1 MIETRQPA
9 VAGTFYTDD
18 PSLLRHQVENYL
30 RDAKPA
36 HHTPKALIAPHAG
49 YVYSGPVAGS
59 AYAAVR
65 SLRNR
70 ITRVVLLGPA
80 HRVAVSGVAATS
92 ARAFASPLGE
102 VPVDQDTV
110 ARLVNELDF
119 LCYMDEAHALEH
131 SLEVHLPFM
140 QIALNEFVLLPFAVG
155 DAHPTQIE
163 RLLEALWGGPETL
176 IVISSDLSHYHDYD
190 TARKIDRYTTDRI
203 EQFDPASLTAEH
215 ACGQIPVRG
224 LLRSAT
230 RHHLQVETLD
240 IRNSGDTAGP
250 RDQVVGYG
258 AYAFYEA
265 LPEHSLPEAE
275 RTRLTGLAQQSIKHG
290 LDHDDPLPVA
300 LEEWPKSSQ
309 SVQASFVTLK
319 KNGDLRGCIGSLEAT
334 RPLVE
339 DVAHNAFAAAF
350 RDPRF
355 SRVGPEEFLDLHI
368 HISVL
373 SRPEPI
379 TFGSQQ
385 ELIDQLRPG
394 IDGLILTEG
403 NRRGTFLPSVW
414 ENIPERN
421 NFLQQLK
428 RKAGLDPG
436 YWSPT
441 VSAARYTTE
450 SW

>member
-1 MIETRQPA
+1 MTEIRQPA

-18 PSLLRHQVENYL
+18 PSLLRNQVEDFL

-59 AYAAVR
+59 AYAAVT
-65 SLRNR
+65 SLRDR

-80 HRVAVSGVAATS
+80 HRVAVSGVAASS

-110 ARLVNELDF
+110 ARLVNDLDF
-119 LCYMDEAHALEH
+119 LLYMDEAHALEH
-131 SLEVHLPFM
+131 SLEVHLPFL
-140 QIALNEFVLLPFAVG
+140 QIVLDEFVLLPFAVG
-155 DAHPTQIE
+155 SADPTQIE
-163 RLLEALWGGPETL
+163 RLLERLWGGPETL
-176 IVISSDLSHYHDYD
+176 IVISSDLSHYHDYN
-190 TARKIDRYTTDRI
+190 TAQKLDRFTTGRI
-203 EQFDPASLTAEH
+203 EQFDPASLTGEH

-224 LLRSAT
+224 LLQSAT
-230 RHHLQVETLD
+230 HHRLQVETLD
-240 IRNSGDTAGP
+240 TRNSGDTAGP
-250 RDQVVGYG
+250 RDRVVGYG
-258 AYAFYEA
+258 AYSFYEA
-265 LPEHSLPEAE
+265 LPERSLPETE
-275 RTRLTGLAQQSIKHG
+275 RNRLTGLAQQSIKHG
-290 LDHDDPLPVA
+290 LDHGSPLPVIV
-300 LEEWPKSSQ
+300 EDWPESLQ
-309 SVQASFVTLK
+309 SVQASFITLK

-334 RPLVE
+334 RALVE
-339 DVAHNAFAAAF
+339 DVAHNAYAAAF

-355 SRVGPEEFLDLHI
+355 SKVDHDEFLELHI
-368 HISVL
+368 HISIL
-373 SRPEPI
+373 STPEPI

-403 NRRGTFLPSVW
+403 TRRGTFLPSVW
-414 ENIPERN
+414 DNIPERN
-421 NFLQQLK
+421 RFLQQLK
-428 RKAGLDPG
+428 SKAGLDPN

-441 VSAARYTTE
+441 VRVARYTTE

>member
-1 MIETRQPA
+1 MIEIRQPA

-18 PSLLRHQVENYL
+18 PSLLRNQVEDFL

-59 AYAAVR
+59 AYAAVA
-65 SLRNR
+65 SLRDR
-70 ITRVVLLGPA
+70 VTRVVLLGPA
-80 HRVAVSGVAATS
+80 HRVAVSGVAASS

-110 ARLVNELDF
+110 ARLVNDLDF
-119 LCYMDEAHALEH
+119 LFYMDEAHALEH
-131 SLEVHLPFM
+131 SLEVHLPFL
-140 QIALNEFVLLPFAVG
+140 QIVLDDFVLLPFAVG
-155 DAHPTQIE
+155 GADPTQIE
-163 RLLEALWGGPETL
+163 RLLETLWGGPETL
-176 IVISSDLSHYHDYD
+176 IVISSDLSHYHDYT
-190 TARKIDRYTTDRI
+190 TAQKLDRYTTGRI
-203 EQFDPASLTAEH
+203 EHFDPASLSGEH

-230 RHHLQVETLD
+230 RHRLQVETLD
-240 IRNSGDTAGP
+240 TRNSGDTAGP

-258 AYAFYEA
+258 AYSFYEA
-265 LPEHSLPEAE
+265 RPERSLPEAE
-275 RTRLTGLAQQSIKHG
+275 RGRLTGLAQQSIKHG
-290 LDHDDPLPVA
+290 LDHGGPLPVT
-300 LEEWPKSSQ
+300 LEDWPESLQ
-309 SVQASFVTLK
+309 SLQASFITLK

-339 DVAHNAFAAAF
+339 DVAHNAYAAAF
-350 RDPRF
+350 SDPRF
-355 SRVGPEEFLDLHI
+355 SKVDQGEFLELHI
-368 HISVL
+368 HISIL
-373 SRPEPI
+373 SPPEPI

-403 NRRGTFLPSVW
+403 NSRGTFLPSVW
-414 ENIPERN
+414 ENIPQRN
-421 NFLQQLK
+421 SFLQQLK
-428 RKAGLDPG
+428 RKAGLDPN

-441 VSAARYTTE
+441 VRVARYTTE